1 MSRPVVRSRVANSDW
16 WASRNVVSVTPTA
29 LDSRSHRANPSGPSS
44 VSRCFDPGGGGN
56 DRSTSRQLV
65 LRIDGRRP
73 RSVRLVDR
81 DVGQVVEDLGA
92 AIGRGVRCQQVRAV
106 VDEGR
111 GDPARTEV
119 WIVDDGQQE
128 RDVRRHPAHAEFG
141 QRATGPSDRRRVITS
156 AARQLDQKRVEM
168 RPDLGAQMRCAI
180 EADTRTAR

>member
-1 MSRPVVRSRVANSDW
+1 MSRPVVLSLVANSDW

-29 LDSRSHRANPSGPSS
+29 FDSRIQAGEPFGTEFGQSLLR
-44 VSRCFDPGGGGN
+44 SRRWRRRQIDVG
-56 DRSTSRQLV
+56 QLV
-65 LRIDGRRP
+65 VWIDRRRP

-106 VDEGR
+106 VDERR

-119 WIVDDGQQE
+119 RIVDDGQQE
-128 RDVRRHPAHAEFG
+128 RDVRRHTAHAEFG
-141 QRATGPSDRRRVITS
+141 QRAARPSDRRRVITS

-168 RPDLGAQMRCAI
+168 RTDLGAQMRCAI
-180 EADTRTAR
+180 EADARATR